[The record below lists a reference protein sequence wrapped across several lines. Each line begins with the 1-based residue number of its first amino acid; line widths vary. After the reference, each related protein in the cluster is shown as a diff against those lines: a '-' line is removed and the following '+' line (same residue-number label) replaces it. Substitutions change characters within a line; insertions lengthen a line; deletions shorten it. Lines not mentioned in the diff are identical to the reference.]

1 MISCLHHSFLSHA
14 GGEEEKQAGNKK
26 GAGTAGHRDRA
37 TGSWGTGPNSGSGTS
52 VSQH

>member
-26 GAGTAGHRDRA
+26 GAGTAGHRDCA